1 MEWVAILTTA
11 FRDAQTSTVKF
22 SQNACKMPVALAGAG
37 IGKSPNNLRVSG
49 EIPKNLCRPSQLFVH
64 RAKNTKINWDQQ
76 RQRQQGVSESPEKI
90 WQMCCEVSEKCVKFR
105 KSCNVAR
112 RSSLSSWR
120 EDFEAHSNGSLLKP
134 IDLAKNPTGLQFC
147 NNVTLFLISELS
159 LDCLW
164 LLAFRFYAGSCR
176 FHVSHISCWNF
187 QLYPLILSGWT
198 FHVVW
203 HSRVV

>member
-1 MEWVAILTTA
+1 MEWVTILTTA

-49 EIPKNLCRPSQLFVH
+49 EIPRNICRPSQLFVH

-90 WQMCCEVSEKCVKFR
+90 WQMCCEVFGKVVTSRDGQVLAPGVKTLKRTPTVVFSSPSTSQRIQLACNSATTWLYFWFR
-105 KSCNVAR
+105 SCQ
-112 RSSLSSWR
+112 L
-120 EDFEAHSNGSLLKP
+120 
-134 IDLAKNPTGLQFC
+134 
-147 NNVTLFLISELS
+147 

-164 LLAFRFYAGSCR
+164 LLAFPFYAGSFR

-187 QLYPLILSGWT
+187 QFYPLILSRWT

-203 HSRVV
+203 HSLVV